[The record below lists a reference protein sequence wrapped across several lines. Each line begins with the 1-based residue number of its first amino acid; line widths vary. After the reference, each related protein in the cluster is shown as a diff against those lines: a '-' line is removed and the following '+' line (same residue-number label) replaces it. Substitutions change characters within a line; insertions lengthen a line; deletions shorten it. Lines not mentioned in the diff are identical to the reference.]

1 MFEEQVS
8 STSSSGYLNFSPG
21 PNKENENKGR
31 KRISDYIY
39 ETPNKKR
46 HFQTAEETATEDRSP
61 HLEHSTNFHNR
72 EQTPKRSSR
81 YLPLTSL
88 NGQFTPTNTLA
99 LFENAETSATS
110 INKVPINGANIC
122 GALY

>member
-46 HFQTAEETATEDRSP
+46 HFQTAGKCVLLSNFVCELRS
-61 HLEHSTNFHNR
+61 
-72 EQTPKRSSR
+72 
-81 YLPLTSL
+81 
-88 NGQFTPTNTLA
+88 
-99 LFENAETSATS
+99 
-110 INKVPINGANIC
+110 KVC
-122 GALY
+122 